1 MVLQTVHP
9 LELGASLYV
18 PATRADLL
26 AIGQGKQI
34 PNLRSLIYCC
44 EDSIQESD
52 LPLAMRHLEAILP
65 FLDYPMLR
73 FARPRNPQVLEMM
86 LEMPCIENLH
96 GFVLP
101 KVTSANLSDYL
112 KVIRHSSNGFMFQY
126 MITVETKE
134 TFSVQQMEHLR
145 DLLLASELPVLS
157 IRIGGNDLLNLLALR
172 RQRGLVAYQTPLGLV
187 IQQLLGVFKPYGLS
201 VAAPV
206 YDFTDDPETLISE
219 ALLDVQHGLIGK
231 TAIHPR
237 QIALIE
243 AAYQVRAEDVIA
255 AKAILEPNAPA
266 VFRIGDQMCEPA
278 THHQWA
284 KSILEQARI
293 YGELPARNSLGEVS
307 DQQSRLFEE
316 QYA

>member
-1 MVLQTVHP
+1 MVSAQPSTTYKPMLLKTVHP

-26 AIGQGKQI
+26 AIGLGKQI

-44 EDSIQESD
+44 EDSIEEND
-52 LPLAMRHLEAILP
+52 LPLAISNLRAVLP
-65 FLDYPMLR
+65 FLDHPMLR
-73 FARPRNPQVLEMM
+73 FARPRNPHNLETM
-86 LEMPCIENLH
+86 LEMPSIEKLH

-101 KVTSANLSDYL
+101 KVTANNLADYL
-112 KVIRHSSNGFMFQY
+112 KVIRHSSRGFTFQY
-126 MITVETKE
+126 MVTVETKE

-172 RQRGLVAYQTPLGLV
+172 RQRGLVAYKTPLGLV
-187 IQQLLGVFKPYGLS
+187 IQQLVGVFKPYGFS

-206 YDFTDDPETLISE
+206 YDFTDDPQTLISE
-219 ALLDVQHGLIGK
+219 ALLDVQHGLVGK

-237 QIALIE
+237 QIALIQ
-243 AAYQVRAEDVIA
+243 AAYQVRAEDVMA
-255 AKAILEPNAPA
+255 ATAILAPNAPA

-284 KSILEQARI
+284 KSILRQAQI
-293 YGELPARNSLGEVS
+293 YGELPARL
-307 DQQSRLFEE
+307 EE